1 MRSSVESGRP
11 SCVRSLT
18 TDQLV
23 EVSTDVVTLATLLF
37 SSTDL
42 PTPAEFA
49 VRQRRSFPDWSD
61 DELERATVGIIAAWQ
76 VLPMVVRLY
85 YVYVEPTE
93 EDPVDDVWSL
103 DGDFLDRLRRGQS
116 TPLRP
121 SLTTQLVWQWQ
132 RLPNSWCS

>member
-1 MRSSVESGRP
+1 M
-11 SCVRSLT
+11 
-18 TDQLV
+18 

-61 DELERATVGIIAAWQ
+61 DDLETATVGIIAAWQ

-93 EDPVDDVWSL
+93 EESCGRCLEPGW
-103 DGDFLDRLRRGQS
+103 
-116 TPLRP
+116 
-121 SLTTQLVWQWQ
+121 
-132 RLPNSWCS
+132 